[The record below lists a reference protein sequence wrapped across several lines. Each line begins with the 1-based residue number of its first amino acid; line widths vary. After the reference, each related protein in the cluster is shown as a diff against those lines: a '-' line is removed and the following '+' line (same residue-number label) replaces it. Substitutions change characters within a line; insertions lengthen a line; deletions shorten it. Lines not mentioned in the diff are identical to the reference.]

1 VRRHQRDVQALE
13 LAPGRRTQ
21 LTDQTTSALFILD
34 ALEPMTYEALAA
46 AGDELVTHLRQLG
59 DNVAVATRL
68 LTPLVTASTPAQ
80 EHP

>member
-1 VRRHQRDVQALE
+1 
-13 LAPGRRTQ
+13 
-21 LTDQTTSALFILD
+21 
-34 ALEPMTYEALAA
+34 MTYEALAA